1 MSSPDRHPIRLV
13 VQLVL
18 EGSPPQS
25 QYRVVAYPAPK
36 GVKLRLATFT
46 SREQLLQQVRAALP
60 DFDPKL
66 LASGAQPQLLFAA
79 DMHLTIAQLSLLGL
93 QSRAG

>member
-25 QYRVVAYPAPK
+25 QYRVVAYPAPR
-36 GVKLRLATFT
+36 GVKLRPAAFS
-46 SREQLLQQVRAALP
+46 SRELLLQQLRTALP
-60 DFDPKL
+60 DFDLKL
-66 LASGAQPQLLFAA
+66 LATGAQPQVLFAG
-79 DMHLTIAQLSLLGL
+79 DMQLTIAQLSLLGL
-93 QSRAG
+93 Q